1 MAEFQ
6 VLNPRRV
13 AEEVYDILR
22 QKILA
27 CDLSPGERVD
37 VGSISNQLGISRTPV
52 KDALQRLSEQGLIE
66 IHARKG
72 TFVTRISPRDV
83 RETFEV
89 RAALEGKA
97 CQLLSGKISQPLIR
111 HLRELNEAMFAD
123 NLDMLTHAKLNNEF
137 HRLIVEHTGNQKL
150 LKMYSELNAQMQI
163 ARVHFRSV
171 TWRSRGPRV
180 VEEHDAIV
188 DAMIENR
195 PEDARRVMEEHI
207 AEAMNRLIEQM
218 ADAEEPAHD
227 QATEAVEGGK

>member
-6 VLNPRRV
+6 ILNPRRV

-22 QKILA
+22 QKILS
-27 CDLSPGERVD
+27 CDLTPGERVD
-37 VGSISNQLGISRTPV
+37 VGSISVQLGISRTPV

-89 RAALEGKA
+89 RSALEGKA
-97 CQLLSGKISQPLIR
+97 CQLLSGKMTPGLIEQ
-111 HLRELNEAMFAD
+111 LRVLNKAMFAEK
-123 NLDMLTHAKLNNEF
+123 LDMLSHASLNNDF
-137 HRLIVEHTGNQKL
+137 HRLIVEHTENQKL
-150 LKMYSELNAQMQI
+150 LKVYSELNAQMQI
-163 ARVHFRSV
+163 ARVHFRSQ

-180 VEEHDAIV
+180 VEEHNAIV

-195 PEDARRVMEEHI
+195 PEDARRLMEDHI
-207 AEAMNRLIEQM
+207 REAMDRLIAHIEQ
-218 ADAEEPAHD
+218 AEEVPP
-227 QATEAVEGGK
+227 QPNSPG